1 MASQTMAPLIECDVR
16 DELAQL
22 EADIQGR
29 LRHYVRD
36 FRMTV
41 RDGGLV
47 LYGHTGT
54 YYGKQLVQ
62 HGVMERSRLPIR
74 ANNID
79 VLGSGCERSVLPE
92 SELAGV

>member
-1 MASQTMAPLIECDVR
+1 MKTQTMDESIECEVR

-22 EADIQGR
+22 EADIQDR
-29 LRHYVRD
+29 LRHYVCD

-41 RDGGLV
+41 QNGGLV
-47 LYGHTGT
+47 LYGLTRT
-54 YYGKQLVQ
+54 YYGKQLAQ

-79 VLGSGCERSVLPE
+79 VL
-92 SELAGV
+92 

>member
-1 MASQTMAPLIECDVR
+1 MERQTMDPLIECDGR

-36 FRMTV
+36 FRVTV
-41 RDGGLV
+41 RDSGLV
-47 LYGHTGT
+47 LDGHTRT
-54 YYGKQLVQ
+54 YYGKQLAQ

-79 VLGSGCERSVLPE
+79 VL
-92 SELAGV
+92 

>member
-1 MASQTMAPLIECDVR
+1 MVETQPMDQSIECEGR

-22 EADIQGR
+22 EAEIQGR

-36 FRMTV
+36 FRMTI

-47 LYGHTGT
+47 LYGLTRT
-54 YYGKQLVQ
+54 YYGKQLAQ

-79 VLGSGCERSVLPE
+79 VL
-92 SELAGV
+92 

>member
-1 MASQTMAPLIECDVR
+1 MKSQMVEQLNECDGW
-16 DELAQL
+16 DEVAQV

-36 FRMTV
+36 FRMIV
-41 RDGGLV
+41 QDGGLV
-47 LYGHTGT
+47 LYGHTRT

-62 HGVMERSRLPIR
+62 HGVMARSQLPIR

-79 VLGSGCERSVLPE
+79 VL
-92 SELAGV
+92 

>member
-1 MASQTMAPLIECDVR
+1 MDQSIECAGR

-22 EADIQGR
+22 EADIQSH
-29 LRHYVRD
+29 LRHYIRD

-47 LYGHTGT
+47 LYGLTRT
-54 YYGKQLVQ
+54 YYGKQLAQ

-79 VLGSGCERSVLPE
+79 VV
-92 SELAGV
+92 

>member
-1 MASQTMAPLIECDVR
+1 MVETQTMDQSIECEGR

-22 EADIQGR
+22 EAEIQGR

-36 FRMTV
+36 FRMTI

-47 LYGHTGT
+47 LYGLTRT
-54 YYGKQLVQ
+54 YYGKQLAQ

-79 VLGSGCERSVLPE
+79 VL
-92 SELAGV
+92 